1 MGNNAT
7 LGLRPAGL
15 LINHR
20 IAVLIKNRDPQS
32 LVAHLNWEL
41 ERLTNL
47 VSVRS
52 EGHNTGHRINR
63 NLILSDALRQCAKPE
78 PRLFRLGFYGVG
90 SRVVELRVGG
100 SRHFSLR
107 LNLVVLQVFASYS
120 EGI

>member
-78 PRLFRLGFYGVG
+78 PRCTPSIR
-90 SRVVELRVGG
+90 ELQR
-100 SRHFSLR
+100 RHLEPEPDR
-107 LNLVVLQVFASYS
+107 PQDLDRHQ
-120 EGI
+120 